1 MAKSNKEKKHASEEE
16 GITIICRNR
25 RATHDFDILDR
36 LECGLVLQ
44 GTEVKSLREGHA
56 QLDEAFARVEDGE
69 VWLHGLE
76 IPEYE
81 YGNILNHKPK
91 RPRKLLLHRH
101 QITRFAA
108 KAQQEGLTLIPLRL
122 YFKNGRAKVELALA
136 RGKKKY
142 DKRETLRQR
151 DAQRQ
156 IDRALT
162 SRRRR

>member
-162 SRRRR
+162 GRRRR

>member
-1 MAKSNKEKKHASEEE
+1 MAKSNKEKKHASEEK

-162 SRRRR
+162 SRRHR

>member
-162 SRRRR
+162 SRRHR

>member
-16 GITIICRNR
+16 SITIICRNR
-25 RATHDFDILDR
+25 RATNDFDILDR